1 MLSRAQVYASR
12 MGAHITCHVLVV
24 GVVLLNVSA
33 CTDVLTAEE
42 FEACMAAEQQ
52 VISASIDSGA
62 DPEQTYQQAIDGC
75 GYADLTETERDELF
89 NGP

>member
-12 MGAHITCHVLVV
+12 MGSHIASHVLVV
-24 GVVLLNVSA
+24 GVVLLSVSA
-33 CTDVLTAEE
+33 CTDVLAEE

-52 VISASIDSGA
+52 MISASIDGGA
-62 DPEQTYQQAIDGC
+62 DPEQTYQQAMDDC
-75 GYADLTETERDELF
+75 GYTDLTETERDELF